1 MLLFSRLLLEME
13 QRKLIIADV
22 VLIVLGI
29 VLIVIGGA
37 LIPFFD
43 QKIKNIVEQVCTLH
57 T

>member
-1 MLLFSRLLLEME
+1 ME
-13 QRKLIIADV
+13 QRKLIITDV

-37 LIPFFD
+37 LIPFFN
-43 QKIKNIVEQVCTLH
+43 QKIKETVEQVCTLY